1 MISNVHLVYP
11 FISDPS
17 GPPGFCG
24 LVRTPCENCKDR
36 KESHENDSED
46 ATYIQLAKEKKK
58 EGPPVTMYYSPKMNK
73 SKESYLRNL
82 QVKPRSGG
90 SSDMLTLLITIQQV
104 HPSRVHISCIHLFF
118 FAGIYLS

>member
-11 FISDPS
+11 FIPDPS

-36 KESHENDSED
+36 KESNEKDSED

-58 EGPPVTMYYSPKMNK
+58 EGPPVTMHYSPQMNK
-73 SKESYLRNL
+73 SKVRNL
-82 QVKPRSGG
+82 HVKPRSGG
-90 SSDMLTLLITIQQV
+90 SSDTLTVRSTAGTSLQGTHFLNPLV
-104 HPSRVHISCIHLFF
+104 FLCWYRVHT
-118 FAGIYLS
+118 